1 MVEAEA
7 NSWGGETAAP
17 CGKQIALVAQASDGE
32 LSRGLEPVLQVWSTR
47 SRGALLETLG
57 GRSPDL
63 LVIDVDRLEGG
74 GWGALESLHRNPP
87 AEEFPI
93 LAVGDD
99 TGGEAMQRAFGLGAS
114 EFVRRDA
121 PVGELRARVAHL
133 IKRARTR
140 RMLRA
145 LAQTDGLTGLANFRS
160 LSQRL
165 EEEFKRSLR
174 YHHPMSVVLLD
185 LDHLKDINDR
195 YGHEAGNRALLGFV
209 RHLRQNLREV
219 DFAARYG
226 GDEFVVLLPHQTADE
241 AAIFAERV
249 RFQLRAVRLPA
260 RDDSDAELSL
270 SVSIGIAD
278 HTPLQPCV
286 SAPEL
291 LEAADNA
298 LYVAK
303 SRGRNRLVIW
313 SPDADLSP
321 RLPS

>member
-1 MVEAEA
+1 MECEAT
-7 NSWGGETAAP
+7 SWGVREPVQSGRRV
-17 CGKQIALVAQASDGE
+17 ALVAQASDGE
-32 LSRGLEPVLQVWSTR
+32 LGRRLEPVVQVWSTR
-47 SRGALLETLG
+47 SGGALLETLG

-63 LVIDVDRLEGG
+63 LVVDVDRLDGG
-74 GWGALESLHRNPP
+74 GWRALEALHQRPP
-87 AEEFPI
+87 PDDIPI

-99 TGGEAMQRAFGLGAS
+99 PEGETLRRAFGLGAS

-121 PVGELRARVAHL
+121 PVAELHARVERVLERARS
-133 IKRARTR
+133 R

-174 YHHPMSVVLLD
+174 YHHPMALVMLD
-185 LDHLKDINDR
+185 LDNLKAINDLH
-195 YGHEAGNRALLGFV
+195 GHEAGNRALLGFV
-209 RHLRQNLREV
+209 RHLRNNLREV

-249 RFQLRAVRLPA
+249 RLQLKSLRLPA

-270 SVSIGIAD
+270 TVSIGLAD
-278 HTPLQPCV
+278 HTPMQPCV
-286 SAPEL
+286 SAPDL
-291 LEAADNA
+291 LDAADSA
-298 LYVAK
+298 LYAAK
-303 SRGRNRLVIW
+303 ARGRDRLVIW
-313 SPDADLSP
+313 SPRDDLSP
-321 RLPS
+321 GLPI

>member
-1 MVEAEA
+1 MEPEAK
-7 NSWGGETAAP
+7 GGSGRAGAQG
-17 CGKQIALVAQASDGE
+17 GKQIALVAQASEGE
-32 LSRGLEPVLQVWSTR
+32 LSRGLEPLVQVWSTR

-57 GRSPDL
+57 GSSPDL
-63 LVIDVDRLEGG
+63 LVIDLDRLDGG
-74 GWGALESLHRNPP
+74 GWGALEALRENPP
-87 AEEFPI
+87 EEDIPI

-99 TGGEAMQRAFGLGAS
+99 TGGEALRRAFSLGAA
-114 EFVRRDA
+114 EFVHRDA
-121 PVGELRARVAHL
+121 PLGELHARVDHL
-133 IKRARTR
+133 LRSARSR

-174 YHHPMSVVLLD
+174 YHHAMAVVILD
-185 LDHLKDINDR
+185 LDHLKAINDR
-195 YGHEAGNRALLGFV
+195 FGHEAGNRALLGFV
-209 RHLRQNLREV
+209 RHLRRNLREV

-241 AAIFAERV
+241 AAVFAERV
-249 RFQLRAVRLPA
+249 RVQLKAVRVPA
-260 RDDSDAELSL
+260 RDDSEIDLSL
-270 SVSIGIAD
+270 SVSIGVAD

-286 SAPEL
+286 SAPDL
-291 LEAADNA
+291 LQAADRA
-298 LYVAK
+298 LYAAK

-321 RLPS
+321 GLPG